1 MDNILSLWP
10 DTATRET
17 SKLLLGLFLRR
28 LPLQMRSQLA
38 NFPTTSPAELA
49 TATDAIWSQSG
60 SQVSAAE
67 VTVAAAVALRPR
79 SPSPRANAGG
89 DRGRA
94 ARPRQTAGGSS
105 AKQRPRSNTPASNG
119 LCFYHTKFS
128 AKAHKCRGS
137 CLWTLGN

>member
-10 DTATRET
+10 DATTRET

-49 TATDAIWSQSG
+49 TAADAIWSQSG

-67 VTVAAAVALRPR
+67 VTVAAIASRPR
-79 SPSPRANAGG
+79 SPSPCANAGG
-89 DRGRA
+89 DQGRA
-94 ARPRQTAGGSS
+94 ARPGETAGGSS
-105 AKQRPRSNTPASNG
+105 AKWGLRSETPVSNG
-119 LCFYHTKFS
+119 FCFYHAKFG

-137 CLWTLGN
+137 CLWTPGN